1 MTYRFTT
8 IITTEKNGFV
18 ARALELGVVSQGTTI
33 EEVETNLK
41 EAVSL
46 FLEKE
51 NIADLNT
58 NDRSPIVTSLEV
70 EYA

>member
-1 MTYRFTT
+1 MKYRFTT
-8 IITTEKNGFV
+8 IITEEENGFV
-18 ARALELGVVSQGTTI
+18 ARALELGVVSQGTTV
-33 EEVETNLK
+33 EEAETNLK

-51 NIADLNT
+51 DVSNFKMQ
-58 NDRSPIVTSLEV
+58 DRSPIVTSLEV